1 MAKSLEHYDELETRS
16 PEERERAL
24 LRALPAQIAYAKE
37 NAPYFRRLLE
47 GVDADAISSREAL
60 AGLPV
65 TRKGDLVETQKKAPP
80 LGGLAAMAPG
90 RIRNIYQSPGPIHE
104 ADGHGDDYWRMAR
117 AFFAGGFREGDLVHN
132 TFSYHFTPAG
142 AMIESGCHA
151 LGCTVFPAGI
161 GQTEQQVEAIAA
173 IRPTAYAGTPSFL
186 KVLFEKAGETGA
198 DVSSL
203 VKAEVGGEAL
213 PPSLR
218 AELKEH
224 GVTVSQLYATA
235 DLGLIAYESPAQEGL
250 IVDEDLIVEI
260 LRPGTGDPMPL
271 GEVGEVVVTTF
282 SKVYPLVRF
291 GTGDLSA
298 VMEGVSPCGRTNMR
312 LKGWMGRADQA
323 TKVKGMFVQPAQIAE
338 VLKRHPEIGK
348 ARLVVDRQGGKD
360 VMTLH
365 CETADG
371 GPDLAAKIADTLRAV
386 TKLKGKVALVAPG
399 SLADDGKVIDDIRDY
414 D

>member
-1 MAKSLEHYDELETRS
+1 MANSPEHYDALESRS
-16 PEERERAL
+16 PEERETAL
-24 LRALPAQIAYAKE
+24 FGALPAQIAYAKE
-37 NAPYFRRLLE
+37 NASYFRRLLKGVE
-47 GVDADAISSREAL
+47 GDAISSREAL

-65 TRKGDLVETQKKAPP
+65 TRKGDLVEMQIEAPP
-80 LGGLAAMAPG
+80 LGGFAAMAPG

-104 ADGHGDDYWRMAR
+104 PDGHGDDYWRMAR
-117 AFFAGGFREGDLVHN
+117 AFYAGGFREGDVVHN

-186 KVLFEKAGETGA
+186 KILLEKGRETGA

-218 AELKEH
+218 AELKEY
-224 GVTVSQLYATA
+224 GVAVSQLYATA

-250 IVDEDLIVEI
+250 IVDENMVVEI
-260 LRPGTGDPMPL
+260 LRPGTGDPVPV

-298 VMEGVSPCGRTNMR
+298 VMEGVSPCGRTNVR

-338 VLKRHPEIGK
+338 VVKRHPEIVK
-348 ARLVVDRQGGKD
+348 ARLVVDRREGKD
-360 VMTLH
+360 VMTLN
-365 CETADG
+365 CETTDDG
-371 GPDLAAKIADTLRAV
+371 AGLTQKIADTLRVVA
-386 TKLKGKVALVAPG
+386 KMKGEVALVAPG
-399 SLADDGKVIDDIRDY
+399 SLANDGKVIDDVRDY
-414 D
+414 E

>member
-1 MAKSLEHYDELETRS
+1 MAKSREHYDELETRS
-16 PEERERAL
+16 PEERETAL
-24 LRALPAQIAYAKE
+24 LRALPAQIAYAKK
-37 NAPYFRRLLE
+37 NAPYFRRLLK
-47 GVDADAISSREAL
+47 GVDADAVSSREAL

-65 TRKGDLVETQKKAPP
+65 TRKGDLVEKQKKAPP
-80 LGGLAAMAPG
+80 LGGFAAMPLG
-90 RIRNIYQSPGPIHE
+90 KIRNIYQSPGPIHE
-104 ADGHGDDYWRMAR
+104 PDGRGDDYWRMAR
-117 AFFAGGFREGDLVHN
+117 AFFAGGFREGDVVHN

-161 GQTEQQVEAIAA
+161 GQTEQQVEAIAV

-186 KVLFEKAGETGA
+186 KILLEKGRETGA

-218 AELKEH
+218 AQLEEY
-224 GVTVSQLYATA
+224 GVAVSQLYATA
-235 DLGLIAYESPAQEGL
+235 DLGLIAYESRAQEGL
-250 IVDEDLIVEI
+250 IIDEDLIVEI
-260 LRPGTGDPMPL
+260 LRPGTGDPMPP

-298 VMEGVSPCGRTNMR
+298 VMEGVSPCGRTNVR

-360 VMTLH
+360 VMTLN
-365 CETADG
+365 CETAEDSA
-371 GPDLAAKIADTLRAV
+371 DLAEKIADTLRAV
-386 TKLKGKVALVAPG
+386 AKLKGVVTLVAPG
-399 SLADDGKVIDDIRDY
+399 SLANDGKVIEDVRDY

>member
-1 MAKSLEHYDELETRS
+1 MAKSQEHYDEQETRS
-16 PEERERAL
+16 PEERETAL
-24 LRALPAQIAYAKE
+24 FQALPAQIAYAKE
-37 NAPYFRRLLE
+37 NAPYFGRLLK
-47 GVDADAISSREAL
+47 GVDADAVSSRQAL

-65 TRKGDLVETQKKAPP
+65 TRKGDLIEMQKETPP
-80 LGGLAAMAPG
+80 LGGFAAMSPG

-104 ADGHGDDYWRMAR
+104 ADGHGHDYWRMAR
-117 AFFAGGFREGDLVHN
+117 AFFAGGFREGDVVHN

-142 AMIESGCHA
+142 AMTESGCHA
-151 LGCTVFPAGI
+151 LGCIVFPAGI

-173 IRPTAYAGTPSFL
+173 IRPTAYTGTPSFL
-186 KVLFEKAGETGA
+186 KILLEKGRETGA

-218 AELKEH
+218 AELKEY
-224 GVTVSQLYATA
+224 GVAVSQLYATA
-235 DLGLIAYESPAQEGL
+235 DLGLIAYESPAREGL

-260 LRPGTGDPMPL
+260 LRPGTGDPVPP

-282 SKVYPLVRF
+282 SEVYPLVRF
-291 GTGDLSA
+291 ATGDLSV
-298 VMEGVSPCGRTNMR
+298 VMDGLSPCRRTNVR

-338 VLKRHPEIGK
+338 VRKRHSEIGK
-348 ARLVVDRQGGKD
+348 VRLVVDRHGGKD
-360 VMTLH
+360 VMTLN
-365 CETADG
+365 CETREEGA
-371 GPDLAAKIADTLRAV
+371 DLAARIADTLRAV
-386 TKLKGKVALVAPG
+386 AKMKGEVALVAPG
-399 SLADDGKVIDDIRDY
+399 SLANDGKVIDDVRDY

>member
-1 MAKSLEHYDELETRS
+1 MAKSPEHYDDLESRS
-16 PEERERAL
+16 PEERETAL

-37 NAPYFRRLLE
+37 NAPSFGRLLK
-47 GVDADAISSREAL
+47 GIDADAVSSREAL

-65 TRKGDLVETQKKAPP
+65 TRKSDLVETQKEAPP
-80 LGGLAAMAPG
+80 LGGFAVTAPG
-90 RIRNIYQSPGPIHE
+90 KIRNIYQSPGPIHE
-104 ADGHGDDYWRMAR
+104 PDGHGDDYWRMAR
-117 AFFAGGFREGDLVHN
+117 AFHAGGFRAGDVVHN

-161 GQTEQQVEAIAA
+161 GQTEMQVEAIAA
-173 IRPTAYAGTPSFL
+173 LRPTAYAGTPSFL
-186 KVLFEKAGETGA
+186 KILLDKGAETGA

-218 AELKEH
+218 AELKEY
-224 GVTVSQLYATA
+224 GVAVSQLYASA
-235 DLGLIAYESPAQEGL
+235 DLGLIAYESPAREGL
-250 IVDEDLIVEI
+250 IVDEGLIVEI
-260 LRPGTGDPMPL
+260 LRPGTGDPVAP

-298 VMEGVSPCGRTNMR
+298 VMGGVSPCGRTNVR

-338 VLKRHPEIGK
+338 IVKRHPEIGK
-348 ARLVVDRQGGKD
+348 ARLVVDRHGGKD
-360 VMTLH
+360 VMTLN
-365 CETADG
+365 CETADDG
-371 GPDLAAKIADTLRAV
+371 AELAAKIAGTLRAV
-386 TKLKGKVALVAPG
+386 AKMKGEVALVAPG
-399 SLADDGKVIDDIRDY
+399 SLANDGKVIDDVRDY
-414 D
+414 E

>member
-1 MAKSLEHYDELETRS
+1 MAKSQEHYDELETRS
-16 PEERERAL
+16 PEERETAL
-24 LRALPAQIAYAKE
+24 LQALPAQIAYARE
-37 NAPYFRRLLE
+37 NASHFGRLLK
-47 GVDADAISSREAL
+47 GVDADAVSSRQAL

-65 TRKGDLVETQKKAPP
+65 TRKGDLIEMQKKGPP
-80 LGGLAAMAPG
+80 LGGFAVMSPG

-104 ADGHGDDYWRMAR
+104 ADGHGHDYWGMAR
-117 AFFAGGFREGDLVHN
+117 AFFAGGFREGDVVHN

-142 AMIESGCHA
+142 AMTESGCHA
-151 LGCTVFPAGI
+151 LGCIVFPAGI

-186 KVLFEKAGETGA
+186 KILLEKARETGA

-203 VKAEVGGEAL
+203 IKAEVGGEAL

-218 AELKEH
+218 AELKEY
-224 GVTVSQLYATA
+224 GVAVSQLYATA
-235 DLGLIAYESPAQEGL
+235 DLGLIAYESPAREGL

-260 LRPGTGDPMPL
+260 LRPGTGDPVPP

-298 VMEGVSPCGRTNMR
+298 VMEGVSPCGRTNLR

-348 ARLVVDRQGGKD
+348 VRLVVDRHGGKD
-360 VMTLH
+360 VMTLN
-365 CETADG
+365 CETREEGA
-371 GPDLAAKIADTLRAV
+371 DLAARIADTLRAV
-386 TKLKGKVALVAPG
+386 AKMKGEVALVAPG
-399 SLADDGKVIDDIRDY
+399 SLANDGKVIDDVRDY

>member
-1 MAKSLEHYDELETRS
+1 MAKSQEHYDEQETRS
-16 PEERERAL
+16 PEERETAL
-24 LRALPAQIAYAKE
+24 FQALPAQIAYAKE
-37 NAPYFRRLLE
+37 NAPYFGRLLK
-47 GVDADAISSREAL
+47 GVDADAVSSRQAL

-65 TRKGDLVETQKKAPP
+65 TRKGDLIEMQKETPP
-80 LGGLAAMAPG
+80 LGGFAAMSPG

-104 ADGHGDDYWRMAR
+104 ADGHGHDYWRMAR
-117 AFFAGGFREGDLVHN
+117 AFFAGGFREGDVVHN

-142 AMIESGCHA
+142 AMTESGCHA
-151 LGCTVFPAGI
+151 LGCIVFPAGI

-173 IRPTAYAGTPSFL
+173 IRPTAYTGTPSFL
-186 KVLFEKAGETGA
+186 KILLEKGRETGA

-218 AELKEH
+218 AELKEY
-224 GVTVSQLYATA
+224 GVAVSQLYATA
-235 DLGLIAYESPAQEGL
+235 DLGLIAYESPAREGL

-260 LRPGTGDPMPL
+260 LRPGTGDPVPP

-282 SKVYPLVRF
+282 SEVYPLVRF
-291 GTGDLSA
+291 ATGDLSA
-298 VMEGVSPCGRTNMR
+298 VMDGLSPCRRTNVR

-338 VLKRHPEIGK
+338 VRKRHSEIGK
-348 ARLVVDRQGGKD
+348 VRLVVDRHGGKD
-360 VMTLH
+360 VMTLN
-365 CETADG
+365 CETREEGA
-371 GPDLAAKIADTLRAV
+371 DLAARIADTLRAV
-386 TKLKGKVALVAPG
+386 AKMKGEVALVAPG
-399 SLADDGKVIDDIRDY
+399 SLANDGKVIDDVRDY